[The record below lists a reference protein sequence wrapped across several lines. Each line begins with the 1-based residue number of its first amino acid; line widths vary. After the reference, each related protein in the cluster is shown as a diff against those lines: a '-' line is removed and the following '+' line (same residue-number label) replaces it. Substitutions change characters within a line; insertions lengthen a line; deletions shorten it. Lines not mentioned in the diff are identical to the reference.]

1 MVITK
6 RLRGTWH
13 AWHFQFALSL
23 VVKVLCGHFCIACL
37 RPLTRRYTNTG
48 MKMEIT
54 VKKISKR
61 SLFKMLF
68 IGFSLS
74 FFVFFLMCGIASI
87 FGAETVKWDETPV
100 TGVSGL
106 LLALAMWPIFSFF
119 LALFMWCFVAFGL
132 WIYSLAKPLNL
143 VFKETA
149 ESN

>member
-1 MVITK
+1 MTR
-6 RLRGTWH
+6 RLSGIH
-13 AWHFQFALSL
+13 AAWHFWFAVSFGGESGLRKL
-23 VVKVLCGHFCIACL
+23 GLCGIH
-37 RPLTRRYTNTG
+37 PLTRRYTNTG

-87 FGAETVKWDETPV
+87 FGAETVKWEETPV

-106 LLALAMWPIFSFF
+106 LLALAMWPIFSFS

-132 WIYSLAKPLNL
+132 WIYSLAKPLKL
-143 VFKETA
+143 VFKLTA

>member
-1 MVITK
+1 MSFCGESG
-6 RLRGTWH
+6 LR
-13 AWHFQFALSL
+13 
-23 VVKVLCGHFCIACL
+23 KVGLGGIH
-37 RPLTRRYTNTG
+37 PLTQRYTNTG
-48 MKMEIT
+48 MEMEIT

-74 FFVFFLMCGIASI
+74 FFVFFLICGIASI
-87 FGAETVKWDETPV
+87 FGAETVKWEETPV

-143 VFKETA
+143 VFKETE

>member
-1 MVITK
+1 MAQCFG
-6 RLRGTWH
+6 LGGG
-13 AWHFQFALSL
+13 
-23 VVKVLCGHFCIACL
+23 VVH
-37 RPLTRRYTNTG
+37 PLIGRYTNTG

-87 FGAETVKWDETPV
+87 FGAETVKWEETPV

-132 WIYSLAKPLNL
+132 WIYSLAKPLKL

-149 ESN
+149 QSN

>member
-1 MVITK
+1 
-6 RLRGTWH
+6 
-13 AWHFQFALSL
+13 
-23 VVKVLCGHFCIACL
+23 
-37 RPLTRRYTNTG
+37 RYTNTG
-48 MKMEIT
+48 MEMEIT

-87 FGAETVKWDETPV
+87 FGAETVKWEDTPV

>member
-1 MVITK
+1 M
-6 RLRGTWH
+6 RELRYCVAHT
-13 AWHFQFALSL
+13 
-23 VVKVLCGHFCIACL
+23 
-37 RPLTRRYTNTG
+37 LTGRYTNTG

-87 FGAETVKWDETPV
+87 FGAETVKWEETPV

-106 LLALAMWPIFSFF
+106 LLALAMWPIFSLF

-143 VFKETA
+143 VFKETV
-149 ESN
+149 ESK